1 MSDFTQQVLGQLD
14 ADSVEAIAAQLGID
28 PAQAEAAIG
37 QAVPLLVGGLA
48 RNAQTDAGASALH
61 RAAGNHAGFDLGSVL
76 GSVLGGGGDG
86 GAILGHVFGP
96 RQDQA
101 AQNLG
106 RSTGLG
112 GQGAAQLLAMLAPI
126 ILSMLGN
133 RTRSQDVDAG
143 GLGGMLGRELQD
155 IGRRGQGG
163 LLSSVFDQDGDGE
176 LGLGDLLKVG
186 VDMLG
191 SRGRT

>member
-1 MSDFTQQVLGQLD
+1 MS
-14 ADSVEAIAAQLGID
+14 
-28 PAQAEAAIG
+28 
-37 QAVPLLVGGLA
+37 
-48 RNAQTDAGASALH
+48 
-61 RAAGNHAGFDLGSVL
+61 
-76 GSVLGGGGDG
+76 
-86 GAILGHVFGP
+86 
-96 RQDQA
+96 
-101 AQNLG
+101 
-106 RSTGLG
+106 
-112 GQGAAQLLAMLAPI
+112 API